1 MNRAKDMIG
10 SRTPAVLLCAAF
22 FALAGCDS
30 MLEVENPAAIA
41 DEDLNVAQLATTLA
55 NSSRNEVQRQVDD
68 LMTVSAIITDEAV
81 NGHNFIQWKEMDLRQ
96 LRDDNDLGYWG
107 AIHRMRWLADTNSVR
122 LENILGE
129 NGAKDRRVAESYA
142 YAGYTYVIAGEFMC
156 ESPINVSKQVYT
168 PVQLTE
174 MAIPRLEKAIAVAT
188 ASKVGATAAQVT
200 QADNIINF
208 AKVVLGRAYLYMGD
222 PAKAAAA
229 VVGVPANFVW
239 NATYSANSGG
249 QNNEFYGRT
258 TGSNRSLGVDP
269 SFRGLND
276 RRIRHLATPVKGHD
290 NATDQYTPYQ
300 PPSHSGFTGTSN
312 VAWARDTGIRLASGL
327 EAQYITAEAAGPTTA
342 TLDFVNARRAV
353 GGLTA
358 VTLTG
363 SELMAELRDQRRRD
377 FFLDGHRLGDLR
389 RYKRTGV
396 GDFFPKGTHPTPE
409 YGTYGAGEC
418 LQIPRAEKIGNPGLG
433 G

>member
-1 MNRAKDMIG
+1 MKAMKSMNRNLT
-10 SRTPAVLLCAAF
+10 RAALSW
-22 FALAGCDS
+22 ALVAATGCDS
-30 MLEVENPAAIA
+30 MLEVSNPAAIK

-55 NSSRNEVQRQVDD
+55 NSSRNEVQRQIDG

-81 NGHNFIQWKEMDLRQ
+81 NGHNFIQWREMDQRI

-107 AIHRMRWLADTNSVR
+107 AIHAMRWLADTNSVR

-129 NGAKDRRVAESYA
+129 NGSKDRRVAESYA
-142 YAGYTYVIAGEFMC
+142 YAGYSYVIAGEFMC
-156 ESPINVSKQVYT
+156 ESPINVSAEVYD
-168 PVQLTE
+168 PVELAG
-174 MAIPRLEKAIAVAT
+174 MAVPRLEKAIAIANS
-188 ASKVGATAAQVT
+188 SKVGATAAQIT
-200 QADNIINF
+200 QADNIISF
-208 AKVVLGRAYLYMGD
+208 AKVTMGRAYLYMGK
-222 PAKAAAA
+222 PTEAAAA
-229 VVGVPANFVW
+229 VAGVPASFVW
-239 NATYSANSGG
+239 MATYSANSGG

-269 SFRGLND
+269 SFRNLND
-276 RRIRHLATPVKGHD
+276 KRIRHLANPVKGHD

-300 PPSHSGFTGTSN
+300 PPSHSGWNGTSN
-312 VAWARDTGIRLASGL
+312 VTWARDTGIRLSSGL
-327 EAQYITAEAAGPTTA
+327 EAQYIIAEAAGPTAA

-353 GGLTA
+353 GGQA
-358 VTLTG
+358 PVTLSG
-363 SELMAELRDQRRRD
+363 AELMAELRDQRRRD

-396 GDFFPKGTHPTPE
+396 GDFFPTGVHPTPE
-409 YGTYGAGEC
+409 YGTYSDGEC